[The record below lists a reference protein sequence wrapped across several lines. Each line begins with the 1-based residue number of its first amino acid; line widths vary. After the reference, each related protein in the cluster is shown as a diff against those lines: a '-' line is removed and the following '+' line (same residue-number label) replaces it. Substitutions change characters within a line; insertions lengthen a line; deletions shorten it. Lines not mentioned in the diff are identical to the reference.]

1 MSAPRRCLVLGTLLL
16 TIRTVISLVT
26 GSAFLYFAQP
36 LVGTI
41 AIAVVLLVSALAGR
55 PFTQRFAHDFCPID
69 PEILA
74 RPRIHRF
81 FRQIS
86 VLWAATLLLNSGLVL
101 WLLLSSSLHAFVLER
116 TAVSW
121 GLTAVAITLSILGFV
136 AAMRR
141 DGVTVRWCS
150 SRRRAASRHTAVGGR
165 SWLNESRQIRHDAFG
180 DEEIRRD
187 RFGTRGGTT
196 GSARH
201 IASRQR
207 SRFVTAMSRANR
219 PWSHHNA
226 ARSRPLGECIKRRM
240 QQEPDVSRA
249 GCIKSRMHGC
259 IKSRMRGCINRSV
272 YQEVKRGLSA
282 SRGKTPLPAE

>member
-1 MSAPRRCLVLGTLLL
+1 VVVDPEDGGEIGGDSMSIAVAALDDQAPPGRARPQLVLQPAEDGQEGAVLEMPATRVTLRHAVPVVVEAVIGPLVIFYPLLMLTGLRGALVGALCWSYAALIRRLRRGEPASALLLLGTLLL

-41 AIAVVLLVSALAGR
+41 AIAVVLLASAVAGR

-69 PEILA
+69 PAILA

-86 VLWAATLLLNSGLVL
+86 VLWAATLLINSGLVL

-136 AAMRR
+136 ATMRR

-150 SRRRAASRHTAVGGR
+150 SR
-165 SWLNESRQIRHDAFG
+165 QD
-180 DEEIRRD
+180 
-187 RFGTRGGTT
+187 
-196 GSARH
+196 
-201 IASRQR
+201 
-207 SRFVTAMSRANR
+207 
-219 PWSHHNA
+219 P
-226 ARSRPLGECIKRRM
+226 PLGAP
-240 QQEPDVSRA
+240 QLAVVV
-249 GCIKSRMHGC
+249 
-259 IKSRMRGCINRSV
+259 NN
-272 YQEVKRGLSA
+272 
-282 SRGKTPLPAE
+282 

>member
-1 MSAPRRCLVLGTLLL
+1 MGTSAAAVRSQAARNRPRPELMLQPNEDGQEGTVLEMPATRVTLRHAVPVVVEAVIGPLVIFYPLLMLGGLRAALVGALCWSYAALIRRLRRGERASALLVLGTLLL

-150 SRRRAASRHTAVGGR
+150 SSRVPPVGTPQLAVVPG
-165 SWLNESRQIRHDAFG
+165 
-180 DEEIRRD
+180 
-187 RFGTRGGTT
+187 
-196 GSARH
+196 
-201 IASRQR
+201 
-207 SRFVTAMSRANR
+207 
-219 PWSHHNA
+219 
-226 ARSRPLGECIKRRM
+226 
-240 QQEPDVSRA
+240 
-249 GCIKSRMHGC
+249 
-259 IKSRMRGCINRSV
+259 
-272 YQEVKRGLSA
+272 
-282 SRGKTPLPAE
+282 